1 MSGYKYHKLKN
12 AWSKTLGCINLTFR
26 MLKHTSSDVTVIC
39 LFVMFVTAAC
49 FLFLLKLK
57 WPKNKNI

>member
-1 MSGYKYHKLKN
+1 MSGYKYYKLKN

-26 MLKHTSSDVTVIC
+26 MLKHTSA
-39 LFVMFVTAAC
+39 AAC